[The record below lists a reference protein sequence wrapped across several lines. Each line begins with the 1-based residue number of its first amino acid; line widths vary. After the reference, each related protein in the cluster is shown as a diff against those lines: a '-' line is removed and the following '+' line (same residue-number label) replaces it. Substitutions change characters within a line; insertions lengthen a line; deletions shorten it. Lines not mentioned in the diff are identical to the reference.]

1 MYWPMVVGDPGR
13 AGIRVTNTGSDA
25 WPAGVQLLA
34 GWAPTAEPYLARPPQ
49 LAPLDVAVPALAPG
63 ESVDLELRL
72 PEPPQGVRAV
82 AWITLQV
89 GNTVLS
95 DLGAP
100 ALQLDTG
107 PS

>member
-25 WPAGVQLLA
+25 WPAGAQLLA

-49 LAPLDVAVPALAPG
+49 LAPLDIEVPALAPG

-72 PEPPQGVRAV
+72 PDPPQGVRAV
-82 AWITLQV
+82 AWITLQA

-95 DLGAP
+95 DLGVP
-100 ALQLDTG
+100 PLQLAIG